1 MPQQIKK
8 NLGGCPSII
17 FSPQRIAKV
26 QELSQSLTIAQIADY
41 FGISQSTF
49 YQIQRRQPELSEAYK
64 IGKVKAIDWVVSKLK
79 QKIEEGDTAA
89 TIFYLKT
96 QAGWTE
102 KQKLDIDANV
112 NSLQLGVLK
121 FETTTTE

>member
-8 NLGGCPSII
+8 NPGGRPPII
-17 FSPQRIAKV
+17 FSPKQIKKV

-64 IGKVKAIDWVVSKLK
+64 AGKAKAINWVVSKLK

-102 KQKLDIDANV
+102 KQKLDIDTNV
-112 NSLQLGVLK
+112 NSLQLGILK
-121 FETTTTE
+121 FETATNE